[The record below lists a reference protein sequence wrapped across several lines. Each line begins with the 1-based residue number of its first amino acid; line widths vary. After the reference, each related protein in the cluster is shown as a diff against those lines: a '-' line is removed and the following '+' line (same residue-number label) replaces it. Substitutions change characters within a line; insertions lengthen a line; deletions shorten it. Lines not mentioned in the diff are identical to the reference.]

1 MKRDRKRRKG
11 ERESG
16 IKRACVCVREIGRDR
31 DAHTETERD
40 RGIKKVR
47 DTERDRHSEGQRSK
61 EWQRLRE
68 TEE

>member
-1 MKRDRKRRKG
+1 
-11 ERESG
+11 
-16 IKRACVCVREIGRDR
+16 VREIGRDR

-47 DTERDRHSEGQRSK
+47 DTERDRHSEGQRNK

-68 TEE
+68 TERNKEKEREEIETEE